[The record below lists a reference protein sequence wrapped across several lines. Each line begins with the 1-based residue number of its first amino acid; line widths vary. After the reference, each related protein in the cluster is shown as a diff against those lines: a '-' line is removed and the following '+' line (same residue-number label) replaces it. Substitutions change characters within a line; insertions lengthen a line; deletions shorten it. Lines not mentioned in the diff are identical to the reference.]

1 MSLHFLYAHRFW
13 RVLLR
18 TAFCAIWL
26 QLPSGC
32 MLWRS
37 PVTKRVADLPSGNS
51 KVVFGCTNVTY
62 VAPQD
67 DVSTR
72 ALEMQHRIDELTELL
87 TIAYAQQFESQQ
99 KEGQLQSMEK
109 KAKWSDALAIE
120 LRALSAKTEALN
132 AEITESK
139 NAVAQMSAKLTF
151 LHSRTNELEMVIAE
165 LTGKLGPIEDTMRTL
180 RIGNYEYYTIH
191 PGDTCK
197 SIAAQPYI
205 YGDEARHTLI
215 RQANREQVSDLDN
228 LTPGEVLIIPRL
240 KGDAIREF

>member
-1 MSLHFLYAHRFW
+1 
-13 RVLLR
+13 
-18 TAFCAIWL
+18 
-26 QLPSGC
+26 
-32 MLWRS
+32 
-37 PVTKRVADLPSGNS
+37 
-51 KVVFGCTNVTY
+51 
-62 VAPQD
+62 
-67 DVSTR
+67 
-72 ALEMQHRIDELTELL
+72 
-87 TIAYAQQFESQQ
+87 
-99 KEGQLQSMEK
+99 MEK